1 LWKKSIKF
9 INYCIWILMKYLH
22 IIEQC
27 NTVIRQGNIVVSS
40 VGDTRRSH
48 SQNSTFFTEERRY
61 RKSSKFIML
70 HTFLINIYG
79 KTNQYFSIFKQD
91 WFIITLFS
99 IKRMYLHFTH
109 ERQIFVH
116 ISILTRIIVIYL
128 VCLLVYSDIYNNLL

>member
-1 LWKKSIKF
+1 
-9 INYCIWILMKYLH
+9 MKYLH